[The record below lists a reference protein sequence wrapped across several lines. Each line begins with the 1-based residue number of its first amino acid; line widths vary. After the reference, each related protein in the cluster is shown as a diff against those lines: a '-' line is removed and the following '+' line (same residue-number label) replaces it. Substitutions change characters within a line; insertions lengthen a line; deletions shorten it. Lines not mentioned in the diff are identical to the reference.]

1 MSLENSRYLAQRRR
15 RTTTGPKHG
24 QYYARCVEGFV
35 RFLRVHTDVGSR
47 RMRGRQA
54 RCQRRQVLLT
64 SLLSTSGFLKTHLK
78 QQSSLRFLYR
88 HSVVHSRSCLQRH
101 SYRSFSSLTTQSL
114 WLVSS
119 LVPTNRV
126 WRHSSPSS
134 TPTSVLSFSTHTEIS
149 HSYLNEQLVPY
160 AARSFA
166 W

>member
-1 MSLENSRYLAQRRR
+1 MSPENSRYLAQRRR

-54 RCQRRQVLLT
+54 RYQRRQVLLT
-64 SLLSTSGFLKTHLK
+64 SLLSTSGFFKNPLKTAVI
-78 QQSSLRFLYR
+78 FA
-88 HSVVHSRSCLQRH
+88 
-101 SYRSFSSLTTQSL
+101 F
-114 WLVSS
+114 
-119 LVPTNRV
+119 LVPALRRTQPFLPAAALVPKLFFSHNTVIMAGKFACPNQRV

-160 AARSFA
+160 AARSLA